1 LKGKTYFFINI
12 IKNMSLLEQMQN
24 AKKKGETKV
33 NKPKRSRKKKVV
45 EEAWSITICESGEN
59 HTGMQIIGERADEGF
74 TIEELKEANIKL
86 QEAGAETMYYNL
98 KELGLKEDEERF
110 NRAEDAVILVIKNG
124 VRVLGVDKVEF
135 RRSMKAIDCDKEYWD
150 VRRGRKLN
158 KRARHN
164 VCFAYMSQEPDID
177 NKKGRIV
184 NINSQVQLKNVIDNL
199 HLYLGEKA
207 RGLIAELNHYYDV
220 SKCGIGFHGDT
231 ERRKVICVRLGA
243 SFPMN
248 YYWYENSKRVG
259 KRINIPGLKEGDIYI
274 MSDKAGGWDWKLRK
288 NNRLTLRHA
297 AGCSK
302 YTK

>member
-1 LKGKTYFFINI
+1 MT
-12 IKNMSLLEQMQN
+12 SLVKQMQK
-24 AKKKGETKV
+24 AKMKGESKV
-33 NKPKRSRKKKVV
+33 NKAKKGKNKKAVY
-45 EEAWSITICESGEN
+45 EAWSITICESGEN
-59 HTGMQIIGERADEGF
+59 HTGMQIIGEKAEQGF
-74 TIEELKEANIKL
+74 TIDELHEANRRF
-86 QEAGAETMYYNL
+86 QEAGAKTLYYDL
-98 KELGLKEDEERF
+98 KELGLDEDDVRF
-110 NRAEDAVILVIKNG
+110 NRAEDACILVIKNG
-124 VRVLGVDKVEF
+124 VRLLGGDEFEF
-135 RRSMKAIDCDKEYWD
+135 RKSMKAIDCDKEYWD
-150 VRRGRKLN
+150 VRRGKKLN

-184 NINSQVQLKNVIDNL
+184 NINSQKQLKNVIDNL
-199 HLYLGEKA
+199 LLYLGEKA

-231 ERRKVICVRLGA
+231 ERRIVICVRLGA

-259 KRINIPGLKEGDIYI
+259 KRIEIPGLDEGDIYI

-288 NNRLTLRHA
+288 NNRLTLRHS

>member
-1 LKGKTYFFINI
+1 MAT
-12 IKNMSLLEQMQN
+12 LLEQMQK
-24 AKKKGETKV
+24 AKMIEERKSNKGKKEKKA
-33 NKPKRSRKKKVV
+33 NKIV

-59 HTGMQIIGERADEGF
+59 HTGMQIIGEKAEQGF
-74 TIEELKEANIKL
+74 TIEELKEANIRF
-86 QEAGAETMYYNL
+86 QDAGAKTLYYDL
-98 KELGLKEDEERF
+98 KQLGLNEEPDRF
-110 NRAEDAVILVIKNG
+110 NRAEDAGILVIKNA
-124 VRVLGVDKVEF
+124 VQVLGGDEVKF
-135 RRSMKAIDCDKEYWD
+135 RKAMKAIDCDKEYFD
-150 VRRGRKLN
+150 VRRGKKLN

-184 NINSQVQLKNVIDNL
+184 NINSQTQLKNVIDNL
-199 HLYLGEKA
+199 YLYLGEKA

-231 ERRKVICVRLGA
+231 ERRIVICVRLGD
-243 SFPMN
+243 SFPMH

-259 KRINIPGLKEGDIYI
+259 KRIEIPDLEEGDIYI
-274 MSDKAGGWDWKLRK
+274 MSDKAGGWDWKLRR
-288 NNRLTLRHA
+288 NRRLTLRHA